1 MVVLPQVRQPQLA
14 KRGDICDDPRCLRK
28 GAWIES
34 WGLGHG
40 RDLATAGSENHRKS
54 PKIDW
59 STGKHHH
66 LPWFTMVYHG
76 LPSYSLLFH
85 GQFMGVPIST
95 ATRSSHPYSCHV
107 CPGAAYSYE
116 DVHSLDYSI
125 WRYIVYINII
135 I

>member
-66 LPWFTMVYHG
+66 LPWFTMVYHHI
-76 LPSYSLLFH
+76 PYYFMASLWVSPFPQPH
-85 GQFMGVPIST
+85 VPAIPTPVTFVRAQHTVTKMFT
-95 ATRSSHPYSCHV
+95 AWTT
-107 CPGAAYSYE
+107 AYG
-116 DVHSLDYSI
+116 DI
-125 WRYIVYINII
+125 
-135 I
+135 